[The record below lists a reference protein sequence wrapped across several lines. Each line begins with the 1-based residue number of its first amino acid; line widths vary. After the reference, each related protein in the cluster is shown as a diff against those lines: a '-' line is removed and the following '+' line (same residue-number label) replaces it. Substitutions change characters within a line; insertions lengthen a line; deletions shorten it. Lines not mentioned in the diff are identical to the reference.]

1 MKKAGRS
8 KNKNWTAREIEQYC
22 KGANETL
29 TKIKE
34 RFKYMEGKVTLKEQM
49 K

>member
-1 MKKAGRS
+1 MKKTGRS
-8 KNKNWTAREIEQYC
+8 KNKNWTAREIEYYC
-22 KGANETL
+22 KSAEQTL

-34 RFKYMEGKVTLKEQM
+34 RFRYMEGKTALKGTI

>member
-1 MKKAGRS
+1 MKKIGRPK
-8 KNKNWTAREIEQYC
+8 KNQWTAREIDRYC
-22 KGANETL
+22 KGAEETL

-34 RFKYMEGKVTLKEQM
+34 RFRYMEGKATLKEQM